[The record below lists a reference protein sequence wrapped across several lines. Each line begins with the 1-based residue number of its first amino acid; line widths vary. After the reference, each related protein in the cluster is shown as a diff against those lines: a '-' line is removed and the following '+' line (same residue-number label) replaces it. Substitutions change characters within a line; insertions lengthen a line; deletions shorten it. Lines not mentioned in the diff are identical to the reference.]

1 MTPAAAAVCGY
12 VHPGDATVVSG
23 EGIAGNLGGPGSKG
37 GPVARAQ
44 DVGVDGDGAEGKAV
58 TGPGG
63 SWVRFRGQQPV
74 RGGLEVVAGRMIL
87 G

>member
-37 GPVARAQ
+37 GSVARAQ

-63 SWVRFRGQQPV
+63 WVRFRRQEPV
-74 RGGLEVVAGRMIL
+74 GGSLEVVAGRMIL